1 MDLEVARFKRI
12 LGIAPDDLTQDGNLE
27 FILDDVAET
36 ICNYCNISK
45 VPQGLQYTA
54 YRMAMDLYRSEAVG
68 EAEGPLGSVSSIKE
82 GDVTTSFHQSVDS
95 GFKNSLLKDYAAQ
108 LNRYRKIAW

>member
-1 MDLEVARFKRI
+1 MDLEVARLKRI

-27 FILDDVAET
+27 FILADVAET

-54 YRMAMDLYRSEAVG
+54 YRMALHLYRNEAIG
-68 EAEGPLGSVSSIKE
+68 EAEGPLGSVSSIRE

-95 GFKNSLLKDYAAQ
+95 EFKNSLLKDYAAQ
-108 LNRYRKIAW
+108 LNRYRRVAW